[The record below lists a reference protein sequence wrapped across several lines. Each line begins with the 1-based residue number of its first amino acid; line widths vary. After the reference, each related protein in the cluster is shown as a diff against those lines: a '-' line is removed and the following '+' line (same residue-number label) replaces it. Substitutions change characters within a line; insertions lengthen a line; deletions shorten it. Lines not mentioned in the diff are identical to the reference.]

1 MKTQLLLWVALPAA
15 LLAALVACNT
25 SGLSNEPRATF
36 SQLAC
41 LDVNG
46 DKVLNAEDAADL
58 DEVPDFN
65 GDRDRGEDDA
75 AFLEGV
81 EIPLDPAGSD
91 LVCGDDADDA
101 PEYLVAH
108 GFFDPSDVNC
118 DGDRQAVLVLGIGGG
133 VVNLKDASDAA
144 GVRDIVDDLLGEY
157 DDHDVQTI
165 AVIAGPAIV
174 GARNGHG
181 GMEEWLTH
189 AVQVYLDRYPC
200 LDVVIIGHSHGAVT
214 GDVIAARLESQY
226 AERFIVVVDLDRVE
240 ELYTGD
246 TASRPTQAPVF
257 NIYETNDPVL
267 QGSPYESPNAEN
279 YDASGEEGPSG
290 GQDGGGLKAVNHT
303 TIDNSKAVRER
314 IVDEV
319 LERSGQ

>member
-1 MKTQLLLWVALPAA
+1 MKTQILVSVVLPSLALGA
-15 LLAALVACNT
+15 LMACNT

-41 LDVNG
+41 RDVNG
-46 DKVLNAEDAADL
+46 DKVLNGDDAADL
-58 DEVPDFN
+58 DDVPDFN
-65 GDRDRGEDDA
+65 GDRDHDEEDA
-75 AFLEGV
+75 AFMMGI

-108 GFFDPSDVNC
+108 GLFDPSDVSC
-118 DGDRQAVLVLGIGGG
+118 EDDERAVLLLGIGGG

-157 DDHDVQTI
+157 DDRDVQTI

-174 GARNGHG
+174 GAQNGHG
-181 GMEEWLTH
+181 AMETWLTH
-189 AVQVYLDRYPC
+189 AVQVYLDRFPC

-214 GDVIAARLESQY
+214 GDVVAARLEGQY
-226 AERFIVVVDLDRVE
+226 AERFIAVVDLDRVE
-240 ELYTGD
+240 PLYTGD
-246 TASRPTQAPVF
+246 TAARPVQAPVF
-257 NIYETNDPVL
+257 NVFETNDPVL
-267 QGSPYESPNAEN
+267 SGSQYDAANAEN
-279 YDASGEEGPSG
+279 YDASGEEGPG
-290 GQDGGGLKAVNHT
+290 GKDGGEQKNVNHT

-314 IVDEV
+314 IVQEV
-319 LERSGQ
+319 LERSGP

>member
-1 MKTQLLLWVALPAA
+1 MKTQILLWVALPAA
-15 LLAALVACNT
+15 VVAALVACNT

-46 DKVLNAEDAADL
+46 DKVLNAADAADL
-58 DEVPDFN
+58 GDVPDFN
-65 GDRDRGEDDA
+65 GDGDRDADDA
-75 AFLEGV
+75 AFLKDI

-91 LVCGDDADDA
+91 LVCGDDAGDA

-108 GFFDPSDVNC
+108 GFFDPSDVSC

-157 DDHDVQTI
+157 DDRDVQTI

-181 GMEEWLTH
+181 GMEDWLTH

-200 LDVVIIGHSHGAVT
+200 LEVVIVGHSHGAVT
-214 GDVIAARLESQY
+214 GDVIAARLEGEY
-226 AERFIVVVDLDRVE
+226 ADRFIAVVDLDRVVA
-240 ELYTGD
+240 LYTGD
-246 TASRPTQAPVF
+246 TVSRPTQVPVF
-257 NIYETNDPVL
+257 NVYETNDPVL
-267 QGSPYESPNAEN
+267 SGSPYESPNAEN
-279 YDASGEEGPSG
+279 YDASGEEGPAG
-290 GQDGGGLKAVNHT
+290 GQDGGALEPVNHT

-314 IVDEV
+314 IVAEV
-319 LERSGQ
+319 LERSGP